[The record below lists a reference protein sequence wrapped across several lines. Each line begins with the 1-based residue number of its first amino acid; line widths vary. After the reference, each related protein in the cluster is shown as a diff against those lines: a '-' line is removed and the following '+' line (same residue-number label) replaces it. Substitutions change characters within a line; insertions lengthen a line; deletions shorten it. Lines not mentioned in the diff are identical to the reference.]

1 MQQAKALAILKS
13 GKNVFLTGS
22 AGTGKTYVLN
32 QYITYLKER
41 KVKVAVTAS
50 TGIAATHMNGMT
62 IHSWSGI
69 GVKEFIT
76 AGNLASMNSKKYLKD
91 HLEKVKVLIIDEI
104 SMLHKN
110 QINAVDVVLRYFKKN
125 EDPFGGIQIVLCG
138 DFFQLPPIGHQGE
151 TSKDKF
157 AFMAEAWVKA
167 KLSVCYLTEQYRQSD
182 NDLNLIL
189 NEIRSGDISKK
200 SYDTLKKAS
209 ANILTGDVEPTK
221 LYTHNYDVDR
231 VNAQHLSQLSGTP
244 RKFKAK
250 TSGNKKLI
258 ETLKNSVLAG
268 EELVF
273 KIGAKVMFVK
283 NDKEHRYVNGSLGKI
298 LGFNDQGFPSVK
310 LLNGKTITTEIENWA
325 IMDDN
330 GKTLASYKQVPL
342 RLAWAITVHK
352 CQGMTLDAAEIDLSK
367 TFETG
372 QGYVA
377 LSRLKKLENL
387 QLIGLNE
394 MALKVDALANKADTR
409 FQELANDADN
419 EFKLDELELIAKTFM
434 RDIGGLVDKKEITK
448 HKNRVKEKERGKMS
462 TYETTLIY
470 LKQHVSLEEIAEARG
485 LSTGTIA
492 GHLIKIRKDH
502 PEENLNFYKPKAA
515 VLKKVKTVY
524 DEQPKSAP
532 VSLNAI
538 YSKLGGQVSYND
550 IKLAIAFIA

>member
-1 MQQAKALAILKS
+1 MQQEKALAILKS
-13 GKNVFLTGS
+13 GKNTFLTGS

-32 QYITYLKER
+32 QYIAHLKER
-41 KVKVAVTAS
+41 KVAVATTAS

-62 IHSWSGI
+62 IHSWAGI

-76 AGNLASMNSKKYLKD
+76 QGNLVSMKSKKYLKN

-110 QINAVDVVLRYFKKN
+110 QLNAVDVVLRYFK
-125 EDPFGGIQIVLCG
+125 DSDAPFGGIQVVLCG

-151 TSKDKF
+151 TSKEKF
-157 AFMAEAWVKA
+157 AFMSEAWVKA
-167 KLSVCYLTEQYRQSD
+167 NLSVCYLTEQFRQSD
-182 NDLNLIL
+182 NELNLIL
-189 NEIRSGDISKK
+189 NEIRTTGISEQ
-200 SYDTLKKAS
+200 SYQTLKNAS
-209 ANILTGDVEPTK
+209 KNSLDKDKEPTK
-221 LYTHNYDVDR
+221 LFTHNYDVDR
-231 VNAQHLSQLSGTP
+231 INAEHLAILSGRP
-244 RKFKAK
+244 KKFKAK
-250 TSGNKKLI
+250 TSGNKKLV

-268 EELVF
+268 ENLVF

-283 NDKEHRYVNGSLGKI
+283 NDKEKRYVNGSMGRI
-298 LGFNDQGFPSVK
+298 LGFNDKGFPSVK
-310 LLNGKTITTEIENWA
+310 LLNGKTITTEIENWL

-330 GKTLASYKQVPL
+330 GKTLASYNQIPL

-367 TFETG
+367 TFEMG

-394 MALKVDALANKADTR
+394 MALRVDSLAHKADKR
-409 FQELANDADN
+409 FQELSEDADN
-419 EFKLDELELIAKTFM
+419 TFTLDELELTAKTFV
-434 RDIGGLVDKKEITK
+434 RDSGGLIDTKEITK
-448 HKNRVKEKERGKMS
+448 HKNRVKEKERGKLS
-462 TYETTLIY
+462 TYEVTLIH
-470 LKQHVSLEEIAEARG
+470 LKQSVSLKDIAETRG
-485 LSTGTIA
+485 LSVGTIA

-502 PEENLNFYKPKAA
+502 PDENLNFYKPKATI
-515 VLKKVKTVY
+515 LKKVKAVY

-538 YSKLGGQVSYND
+538 YGKLGGKVSYDD
-550 IKLAIAFIA
+550 IKLAIAFL